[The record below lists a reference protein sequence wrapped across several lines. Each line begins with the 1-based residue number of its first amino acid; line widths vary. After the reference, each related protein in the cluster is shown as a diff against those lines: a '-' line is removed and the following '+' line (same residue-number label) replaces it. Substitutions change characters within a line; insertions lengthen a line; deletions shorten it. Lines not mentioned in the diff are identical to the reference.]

1 MKKKF
6 ELTVWDYLDIAVERE
21 PALKDRV
28 DHIRGMQEPERTE
41 KANEALTALWASLA
55 QE

>member
-1 MKKKF
+1 MKKKSG
-6 ELTVWDYLDIAVERE
+6 LTVWDYLDIAVERE

-28 DHIRGMQEPERTE
+28 DAIRGMPEPERTK
-41 KANEALTALWASLA
+41 KANEALTAIWASLA